1 MPTYIG
7 VAPSSRELWYSP
19 YYWWWMYLKLN
30 KQYDETCRNAG
41 KGPCADLY
49 KDFGDVRPD
58 GDDAFF
64 AWWGKHGE
72 LHGRLF
78 QERTVMP
85 KAKVLKS
92 KEEWTPIM
100 DRYPCVVIAVDL
112 HMGIRAAEKMIAD
125 ELPRHFNKQQGR
137 TPMPLRFSTARYKL
151 SDYGRESA
159 FRNSYLAYIAL
170 CDAVEK
176 YGAVAKIPAK
186 EFSARMQRIDLN
198 GNQDAQE
205 LYEKAMEWIDWVGK
219 GSFPGPPLEEFK
231 EWERKFDELVRET
244 GAPIHYMD

>member
-7 VAPSSRELWYSP
+7 VAPSPIDLWRSP

-30 KQYDETCRNAG
+30 KHYEETCQRKG
-41 KGPCADLY
+41 QGPCAELY

-64 AWWGKHGE
+64 AWWGERGE
-72 LHGRLF
+72 LRGRLF

-85 KAKVLKS
+85 KAVLLKN
-92 KEEWTPIM
+92 KDDWTPVM
-100 DRYPCVVIAVDL
+100 GRYPCVVIAVDL

-151 SDYGRESA
+151 SDYGRESV
-159 FRNSYLAYIAL
+159 FRNCYLAYIAL
-170 CDAVEK
+170 HDAVEK

-186 EFSARMQRIDLN
+186 EFSARMQRVDVSSDF
-198 GNQDAQE
+198 DAQE
-205 LYEKAMEWIDWVGK
+205 LYEKATELIEWVGK

-231 EWERKFDELVRET
+231 DWERKFDELVRET
-244 GAPIHYMD
+244 GMPIHYMD